1 MFNLTRDMI
10 FEEKEIYKG
19 NVYRYTS
26 DLQTLVNDG
35 DFMLMSCVTPTNGE
49 AVLTLSN
56 LSKSGDEILIE
67 LIEGGTLT
75 ETGMSALTGINLNRD
90 YPDLTTVDCKVG
102 LSSAGCSIS
111 GGTVLDVQLVGGV
124 SRAREQNQGIL
135 LTPTVFKLKPNTR
148 YTIKV
153 TVSGSNTKILLSVDM
168 LYRN

>member
-1 MFNLTRDMI
+1 MFNMKNDMI

-26 DLQTLVNDG
+26 GLQTLSSDG
-35 DFMLMSCVTPTNGE
+35 DFMLMSCVTPSDGE

-75 ETGMSALTGINLNRD
+75 ETGMSALTGVNLNRD
-90 YPDLTTVDCKVG
+90 YSDLTSVDCKVG
-102 LSSAGCSIS
+102 LSTAGCSIS
-111 GGTVLDVQLVGGV
+111 GGTTLDVQLVGGV

-135 LTPTVFKLKPNTR
+135 LTPTIFKLKPNER

-153 TVSGSNTKILLSVDM
+153 TVSGSNTKVLLSVDM
-168 LYRN
+168 MYRS